1 MLESEFQKYILEAFE
16 YDRNIKIWRNNTG
29 ATKIDDKRF
38 IRFGVPG
45 AADIIGIVKHFRCKI
60 CNASQDGIFLAIEVK
75 GTKGKTTD
83 KQTEWLNEIEDY
95 NGITIVLKPIESD
108 PIGLRERIEQRIYS
122 MKCPQCVSKSYFER
136 ND

>member
-1 MLESEFQKYILEAFE
+1 MLESEFQKYILEAFK
-16 YDRNIKIWRNNTG
+16 YDRNIYMWRNNTG

-45 AADIIGIVKHFRCKI
+45 AADIIGIVKHFRCKF

-75 GTKGKTTD
+75 GTNGKLTD
-83 KQTEWLNEIEDY
+83 KQTEWLNEVGNY
-95 NGITIVLKPIESD
+95 NGISLVLTPVEND

-122 MKCPQCVSKSYFER
+122 MKCPQCVSKSHFER